1 MLGRAD
7 PWAPLSRG
15 TQALFLSEPTL
26 IAFNFKTGEG
36 APCLDYVRV
45 SRAELLSH
53 IQVNGA
59 VSDWNPGRALFEKV
73 TTDHVLIM
81 YGDGLA

>member
-1 MLGRAD
+1 M
-7 PWAPLSRG
+7 
-15 TQALFLSEPTL
+15 
-26 IAFNFKTGEG
+26 
-36 APCLDYVRV
+36 DYVRV